1 MSVQPDE
8 HDTCTNSGVVPDSWN
23 IPAMA
28 PYLFFDDPESCC
40 IGYFGAGYTCNIVEG
55 CGDNDMEEKSA
66 VITRSPTPKSSP
78 RPSKKPVSPPPS
90 VSPVTSDP
98 SESQVTSPPSTS
110 PITSAPFANPVTPAP
125 VGVDSTQ
132 GEGCDKLWH
141 ISTQTGATYT
151 CTNDAEFPDV
161 WSQDGMKA
169 NFLFAT
175 ADECCQRY
183 FGGQECI
190 QVDTCGLK
198 DNSCHEWHISTA
210 AGDAGVC
217 SNSKDYPSVWKSQ
230 GMAENYILPSSVEC
244 CSRFFGGECS
254 SVVDVCSGDDVGGAS
269 TIAPSRA
276 RTRAPI
282 TPNPTRT
289 SKPSQSPTIAVTGS
303 PTASPL
309 RITNTTVAT
318 TTAATST
325 SVDSTTTKV
334 AEDSL
339 LSECAW
345 HPSVDEAQ
353 ACSNDPA
360 YPREWDSEALK
371 GLMLFD
377 TAKSCCMEFHKMSDC
392 TVVDVCGTATTTESP
407 PATEDAADSSG
418 SGCVGYHPSITQP
431 QTCTNSD
438 FFPAEWPD
446 AMFKEDA
453 ATCCLQFFKTA
464 DCNVVEECGES
475 SSSSDVSSTTSSP
488 SSTDESCDRKWHV
501 STTGEK
507 ACVND
512 DIYPSAWKNNPI
524 LSAEFLLDSPSDC
537 CERFFKDQQCAMIS
551 SCEEDAIDPCTEWHV
566 STQADGAKTCT
577 NDDVYPSAWK
587 SPSLRDKYI
596 FYSPE
601 ACCENFFASSG
612 GCIETINMCESS
624 TAEVATVVT
633 TTSTEASTTATSSS
647 TKAPPN
653 ATSQWWPSGPPDAI
667 TCTFSDDYPPAF
679 PSAFLYE
686 SRDACCSNHQD
697 ASCLTLKPST
707 SPTAKPTLRKLTDY
721 PTLSPIVKVSK
732 WYPLYDKAGAFL
744 DKCVQNNQYPLW
756 MEGGTNAGK
765 YLFGSEEACCG
776 SHDCSVLQNELVYW
790 PDITGGIITCKSSA
804 PPDWMVAENP
814 EMLFASE
821 SDCCSAFSET
831 GTC

>member
-1 MSVQPDE
+1 MDQFSTLLNRRRYKQVALSAASLVFGTCGVALLRGSIGGNGVSASSSSLPQRLNPDLPADVQALIKDGRIASNMLPRLGKQSQRSLSECSPTVWHMSVQPDE

-161 WSQDGMKA
+161 WSRDGMKA

-183 FGGQECI
+183 FSGQECI

-289 SKPSQSPTIAVTGS
+289 SKPSQSPTTAVTG
-303 PTASPL
+303 
-309 RITNTTVAT
+309 
-318 TTAATST
+318 ATSAPVG
-325 SVDSTTTKV
+325 VDSTQGEGCDK
-334 AEDSL
+334 L
-339 LSECAW
+339 W
-345 HPSVDEAQ
+345 HISTQ
-353 ACSNDPA
+353 T
-360 YPREWDSEALK
+360 
-371 GLMLFD
+371 G
-377 TAKSCCMEFHKMSDC
+377 
-392 TVVDVCGTATTTESP
+392 AT
-407 PATEDAADSSG
+407 
-418 SGCVGYHPSITQP
+418 
-431 QTCTNSD
+431 
-438 FFPAEWPD
+438 
-446 AMFKEDA
+446 
-453 ATCCLQFFKTA
+453 
-464 DCNVVEECGES
+464 
-475 SSSSDVSSTTSSP
+475 VSSYAYFIISNI
-488 SSTDESCDRKWHV
+488 HLLYYVFIV
-501 STTGEK
+501 S
-507 ACVND
+507 
-512 DIYPSAWKNNPI
+512 
-524 LSAEFLLDSPSDC
+524 
-537 CERFFKDQQCAMIS
+537 
-551 SCEEDAIDPCTEWHV
+551 
-566 STQADGAKTCT
+566 
-577 NDDVYPSAWK
+577 
-587 SPSLRDKYI
+587 
-596 FYSPE
+596 
-601 ACCENFFASSG
+601 
-612 GCIETINMCESS
+612 
-624 TAEVATVVT
+624 
-633 TTSTEASTTATSSS
+633 
-647 TKAPPN
+647 
-653 ATSQWWPSGPPDAI
+653 
-667 TCTFSDDYPPAF
+667 
-679 PSAFLYE
+679 
-686 SRDACCSNHQD
+686 
-697 ASCLTLKPST
+697 
-707 SPTAKPTLRKLTDY
+707 
-721 PTLSPIVKVSK
+721 
-732 WYPLYDKAGAFL
+732 
-744 DKCVQNNQYPLW
+744 
-756 MEGGTNAGK
+756 
-765 YLFGSEEACCG
+765 
-776 SHDCSVLQNELVYW
+776 
-790 PDITGGIITCKSSA
+790 
-804 PPDWMVAENP
+804 
-814 EMLFASE
+814 
-821 SDCCSAFSET
+821 
-831 GTC
+831 